1 MTFEELSDNLFSFNS
16 PVGACPECQ
25 GFGRIIGIDEQLV
38 IPNSA
43 LSIYE
48 GAVVCWRGEK
58 MSEWKNWFIRF
69 NSERGFPIFKPYFQL
84 TQEEKDWLWHGTFP
98 ASLPEEKRRLAPEEK
113 EWGLVTIDAFF
124 EFLRQGQYKIQNRVM
139 LARYRG
145 KTVCPKCHG
154 TRLRSEANYVKV
166 GGRSITELVEMSIE
180 DLVDGFMN

>member
-1 MTFEELSDNLFSFNS
+1 MDSAETAFYEGNGECVLKFVPSGETCIFSTRFEADGMTFEELSDNLFSFNS

-113 EWGLVTIDAFF
+113 EFILPLD
-124 EFLRQGQYKIQNRVM
+124 
-139 LARYRG
+139 
-145 KTVCPKCHG
+145 
-154 TRLRSEANYVKV
+154 
-166 GGRSITELVEMSIE
+166 LVELPSPK
-180 DLVDGFMN
+180 